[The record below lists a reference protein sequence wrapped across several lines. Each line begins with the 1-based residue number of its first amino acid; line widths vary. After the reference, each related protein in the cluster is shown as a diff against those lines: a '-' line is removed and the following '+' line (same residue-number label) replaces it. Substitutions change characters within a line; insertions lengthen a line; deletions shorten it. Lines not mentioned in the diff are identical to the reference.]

1 MKKLTFLAF
10 LMVALVGAVM
20 ISSCGGEGDD
30 TPEPIG
36 PTLQFLGGAEYVS
49 SDVELTAETPFAVGI
64 RGTHTENI
72 EKLRVSVSING
83 ANAGTLFDSSFKTK
97 SLDYVFNHET
107 GPAAQTEK
115 YTFTLTDK
123 NGVETS
129 RSITITNTGSGGA
142 VLKEFADGA
151 NGFKVWNVRG
161 PNLGA
166 FDLVANGPQASA
178 DPPTGKDI
186 QDSVAQSDF
195 SGSTINWPARW
206 TSRNGTTF
214 KKVTVSY
221 ESVINEGSL
230 ESAWTNGGTETSVL
244 QAIKVG
250 DVYIA
255 KLRGGSDY
263 VIINITEVV
272 NTPSDNLDYIAFKYK
287 K

>member
-10 LMVALVGAVM
+10 LMVAALGAVM
-20 ISSCGGEGDD
+20 ISSCGGDGDD
-30 TPEPIG
+30 TPEPVG

-49 SDVELTAETPFAVGI
+49 SDAELTAETPFAVGI

-97 SLDYVFNHET
+97 SLDYVFNHVT

-123 NGVETS
+123 NGVES
-129 RSITITNTGSGGA
+129 SKSITITNTGSGGA
-142 VLKEFADGA
+142 VLTEFADGA

-166 FDLVANGPQASA
+166 FDLLANGPQAGA
-178 DPPTGKDI
+178 DPPAGKDI

-195 SGSTINWPARW
+195 SGTTINWPARW

-214 KKVTVSY
+214 KKAAVSY
-221 ESVINEGSL
+221 ESVINEGGL

-244 QAIKVG
+244 EAIKVG

>member
-1 MKKLTFLAF
+1 MKKLTFIAF
-10 LMVALVGAVM
+10 LMVAALGAVM

-30 TPEPIG
+30 APDPVG

-97 SLDYVFNHET
+97 SLDYVFNHVT

-123 NGVETS
+123 NGVETL

-151 NGFKVWNVRG
+151 NGFKIWNVRG

-178 DPPTGKDI
+178 DPPAGKDI

-214 KKVTVSY
+214 KKATVSY
-221 ESVINEGSL
+221 ESVNNEGSL